1 VKEISD
7 EEALKESL
15 VHPEVFKIIYE
26 RYHDRIFRHIYKLTQ
41 NVEITK
47 DLTEETFYEVIKYR
61 ETIIKSG
68 VPFEKYIY
76 RISTN
81 EVYKYFNKE
90 KKLRKFQGKLYAKEE
105 IKGITD
111 DKSEEI
117 DNEKLREAIDNLPEL
132 KRICIIM
139 YYFEDKN
146 IEEIAV
152 ILNKGKSTVSRILN
166 EARNDLREALWE
178 KFKGKE

>member
-1 VKEISD
+1 
-7 EEALKESL
+7 
-15 VHPEVFKIIYE
+15 
-26 RYHDRIFRHIYKLTQ
+26 
-41 NVEITK
+41 
-47 DLTEETFYEVIKYR
+47 
-61 ETIIKSG
+61 
-68 VPFEKYIY
+68 
-76 RISTN
+76 
-81 EVYKYFNKE
+81 VYKYFNKE
-90 KKLRKFQGKLYAKEE
+90 KKLRKFQGKLYEKEE

-117 DNEKLREAIDNLPEL
+117 DNEKLKEAINNLPEL

-178 KFKGKE
+178 KFDGKE